1 MKEPTKENT
10 YKKTKLPQRVGR
22 VLALVSGH
30 DVTDAAQTLQRDL
43 QMDSLAQVTL
53 LLALEDE
60 FGFVLKENDMDP
72 YALVTVADVEAL
84 AGRYEEACHDPEEG

>member
-1 MKEPTKENT
+1 
-10 YKKTKLPQRVGR
+10 
-22 VLALVSGH
+22 
-30 DVTDAAQTLQRDL
+30 
-43 QMDSLAQVTL
+43 MDSLAQVTL